1 MPVLLRGAVSR
12 MRIGCRRFGG
22 LLSMSDLDNLR
33 ISLQAQSAG
42 NISGERARSVE
53 SLLAACW
60 IDLDV
65 ADPGGMSPDKL
76 LGRTERM
83 SWRPPVLSFDIE
95 RHGGT
100 VLGSVRAEVQHWDVD
115 VPKGEATWSPSGFRQ
130 KRPSASPLD
139 VARLAAEVAA
149 SVAAGLVDPRL
160 VWSGQTRVTVLV
172 GEIIP
177 MTVKQ
182 TTAGRRRRFAT
193 QLE

>member
-1 MPVLLRGAVSR
+1 M
-12 MRIGCRRFGG
+12 
-22 LLSMSDLDNLR
+22 
-33 ISLQAQSAG
+33 
-42 NISGERARSVE
+42 
-53 SLLAACW
+53 
-60 IDLDV
+60 
-65 ADPGGMSPDKL
+65 
-76 LGRTERM
+76 
-83 SWRPPVLSFDIE
+83 
-95 RHGGT
+95 
-100 VLGSVRAEVQHWDVD
+100 LGSVRAEVQHWDVD

-139 VARLAAEVAA
+139 VAQLAAEVAA

-193 QLE
+193 QLEALLSEDGWQRTGSRSRLTFVRAQPLS